1 MCTHANGG
9 RPALLQLNREMLNAN
24 ARIEQRHHW
33 DSYWWEW
40 PLNMRGV
47 LYYSKP
53 DTNAKSVL
61 VYLLGNPTVLWQ
73 VAAFMLSSLLY
84 IVVRGRQ
91 LMSRPRTQR
100 AKLSPNM
107 DLTPILFCLIAYVL
121 NLAPYILVRRSCFT
135 YHYMP
140 ALMYGHVCVGL
151 MIDRLFRNSHLRLL
165 VLTLCATIACV
176 GFYAYAPWIYALRTC
191 PAPPGALLTA
201 RTLAGAHLSVC
212 SQRVVVYR
220 TARVHLRHS
229 CPPPLCAAL
238 THDGHA
244 MRRWLPRWD

>member
-1 MCTHANGG
+1 MALHNHSFACNHRCPT
-9 RPALLQLNREMLNAN
+9 LLQLNREMLNAN

-47 LYYSKP
+47 LYYSKQ
-53 DTNAKSVL
+53 DVNARSVL

-73 VAAFMLSSLLY
+73 VAAFMITSLLY
-84 IVVRGRQ
+84 IIVRGRL
-91 LMSRPRTQR
+91 LMSRPHAER
-100 AKLSPNM
+100 AKLSPSM
-107 DLTPILFCLIAYVL
+107 DLTPILFCLVAYVL

-140 ALMYGHVCVGL
+140 ALMYGHACTGL
-151 MIDRLFRNSHLRLL
+151 MIDRLFRNFYVRLA

-191 PAPPGALLTA
+191 
-201 RTLAGAHLSVC
+201 RAHC
-212 SQRVVVYR
+212 
-220 TARVHLRHS
+220 
-229 CPPPLCAAL
+229 LCARCTPRPRAC
-238 THDGHA
+238 
-244 MRRWLPRWD
+244 RLPTSPFTPSTLPLFLFSCVQH